1 VLLDDCGNMHDLLL
15 RHRDRNLH
23 NLLHVLLLNALLRN
37 DHGHLDF
44 LLDNLL
50 NMLLDNLG
58 DLLDHLPDLDL
69 RNLLNNLLN
78 LNLRDLHDLLLSLAH
93 HQLLSP
99 HCGHLC
105 RGILLRGRAIDV
117 NCLADLF
124 DGCHGGVV
132 VRHRLAGVVA
142 HHLCRDAMLHDV
154 AHHDVSVCGHGHW
167 RLHVCCHRHGL
178 GRRPN
183 RHRCRLWGSLHVHRL
198 RSGHNR
204 GHHGNLL
211 LHLNRRSGHVHRLCC
226 SDRCCDGSWCLVDHL
241 LHSRGG
247 HVHGLCSGD
256 HRSSHHDW
264 RRCRIG
270 GHRGRHPNDRL
281 HLHLWH
287 RNGLRRNPIG
297 HRSTHRC
304 HRRSHGR
311 DRSAHGRDR
320 CSHGRHGR
328 AAHDRH
334 GRATHD
340 CDGRPPHD
348 CDGRAAHDS
357 HWGTC
362 SIELLSS
369 EDPIMVCIE
378 LREDIGTSHRLP
390 GRSGHGYRVT
400 AGVTPDLW
408 SNRT

>member
-1 VLLDDCGNMHDLLL
+1 MHDLLL

-23 NLLHVLLLNALLRN
+23 NLLHVLLLNALLRH
-37 DHGHLDF
+37 DHGHLDL

-50 NMLLDNLG
+50 DLPLDNLWH
-58 DLLDHLPDLDL
+58 LLDHLPDLDL
-69 RNLLNNLLN
+69 WHLLDDLLDLN
-78 LNLRDLHDLLLSLAH
+78 LGNLHDLLLRLAQ
-93 HQLLSP
+93 HQLLGP
-99 HCGHLC
+99 HLRYLRRTLLLC
-105 RGILLRGRAIDV
+105 GRAIDV
-117 NCLADLF
+117 NSLSHLLGGTH
-124 DGCHGGVV
+124 GCAVHCHRHAGFVAEHLRRNPLLHNATHHHVAARAHGYG
-132 VRHRLAGVVA
+132 
-142 HHLCRDAMLHDV
+142 
-154 AHHDVSVCGHGHW
+154 
-167 RLHVCCHRHGL
+167 RLHVR
-178 GRRPN
+178 
-183 RHRCRLWGSLHVHRL
+183 RHRHRL
-198 RSGHNR
+198 RSRPNGYRCRLRR
-204 GHHGNLL
+204 GLHVHGLRGRHHRGDHAHGLL
-211 LHLNRRSGHVHRLCC
+211 CLHRRRGHVHRLCC
-226 SDRCCDGSWCLVDHL
+226 GDSRCDGGGRLVDHL
-241 LHSRGG
+241 LHSGRRDVHGVCGSDGRSRHHHDRLRCSVGG
-247 HVHGLCSGD
+247 HWGC
-256 HRSSHHDW
+256 
-264 RRCRIG
+264 
-270 GHRGRHPNDRL
+270 HPDDRL
-281 HLHLWH
+281 HRHLLHCD
-287 RNGLRRNPIG
+287 RLRRNPIG